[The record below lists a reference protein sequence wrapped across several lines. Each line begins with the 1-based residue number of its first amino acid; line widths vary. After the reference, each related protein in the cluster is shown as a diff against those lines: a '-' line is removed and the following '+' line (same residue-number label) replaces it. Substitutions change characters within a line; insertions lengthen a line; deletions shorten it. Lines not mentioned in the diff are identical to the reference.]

1 MAAGNALADQH
12 ASETAVMTKIQPG
25 IFTRRRVLEGAAALA
40 VTAPLSSQA
49 QTPKRGGTMVMIVQP
64 EPATLASYMSVA
76 GNIAP
81 VTTQIYEGLVTYD
94 WNLKA
99 APKLATSWEVAPDG
113 KTITFHL
120 RDGVTFHNGQKFT
133 SADVQFTFMQ
143 VLKKVHPRGPVVL
156 ADLEAVDTPDPLTAV
171 FRLSHPAP
179 YMMMALSGYD
189 APILCKSLFEGTDI
203 TSNPTANRP
212 VGTGPF
218 KFAGWERGQF
228 IRLDRNPSYWQAGLP
243 YLDRIVA
250 RFIADAS
257 TRSAALETGE
267 AHYAAYSAVNYAD
280 VARLKANPALDT
292 TSKGYELF
300 SGISEIEMNS
310 KRPPFDKKEV
320 RQAIAYAIDRQ
331 FIIDN
336 IQYGFGK
343 PATGPI
349 SSTFKASGIY
359 TDQVRNFAVPDRI
372 VIANKLLDDAGL
384 PRKDGGMR
392 FSATLEINSFGQQ
405 WLRQGEYLKQALA
418 AIGVNLNLRSEDTG
432 AWLRRVYT
440 NYDYEMSEPFFSN
453 LSDPV
458 IGVQRQYVTSQIRK
472 GVDFVNNTF
481 YSKPEVDKLFADGA
495 QELDPKKRAE
505 IYQQIQKI
513 LVEDSPVVWLTEI
526 QYVTVFNRKLRD
538 SLTGPLGTYSAFERT
553 WLDG

>member
-1 MAAGNALADQH
+1 
-12 ASETAVMTKIQPG
+12 MTKSSFG
-25 IFTRRRVLEGAAALA
+25 GFTRRTVLQGAGALA
-40 VTAPLSSQA
+40 LASPLAAQA
-49 QTPKRGGTMVMIVQP
+49 QSPKKGGTMVMIVQP
-64 EPATLASYMSVA
+64 EPATLASYLSVT
-76 GNIAP
+76 GNIGLI
-81 VTTQIYEGLVTYD
+81 TTQVYEGLVTYD
-94 WNLKA
+94 WNLKPV
-99 APKLATSWEVAPDG
+99 PKLATSWDISPDG

-120 RDGVTFHNGQKFT
+120 RDGVMFHNDQKFT
-133 SADVQFTFMQ
+133 SADVQYTFMQ

-156 ADLEAVDTPDPLTAV
+156 NELEAVDTPDPLTAV
-171 FRLSHPAP
+171 FRLAHPAP
-179 YMMMALSGYD
+179 YLMMALSGYD
-189 APILCKSLFEGTDI
+189 APIVCKSLFDGTDP

-218 KFAGWERGQF
+218 KFGSWERGQF
-228 IRLDRNPSYWQAGLP
+228 IRLDKNPKYWQAGLP

-257 TRSAALETGE
+257 TRSAAMETGE
-267 AHYAAYSAVNYAD
+267 VHYAAYGAVNYAD
-280 VARLKANPALDT
+280 VSRLKANPILDT
-292 TSKGYELF
+292 TSKGYEMF
-300 SGISEIEMNS
+300 SGISELEMNS
-310 KRPPFDKKEV
+310 KKTPFDKKNV

-349 SSTFKASGIY
+349 SSTFEASGLY
-359 TDQVRNFAVPDRI
+359 TKDVRDFTVPDRI
-372 VIANKLLDDAGL
+372 AIANKLLDEAGL

-392 FSATLEINSFGQQ
+392 FATTLEINPFGQQ
-405 WLRQGEYLKQALA
+405 WQRQGEYLKQALA
-418 AIGVNLNLRSEDTG
+418 AIGIDLTLRSEDVG

-440 NYDYEMSEPFFSN
+440 NYDYEISEPFFSN

-481 YSKPEVDKLFADGA
+481 YSKPEVDQLFAAGA

-505 IYQQIQKI
+505 IYHQIQKI
-513 LVEDSPVVWLTEI
+513 VVEDSPVVWLTEI

-538 SLTGPLGTYSAFERT
+538 SLIGPLGAYSAFERT
-553 WLDG
+553 WLDA

>member
-1 MAAGNALADQH
+1 
-12 ASETAVMTKIQPG
+12 MTKIQPG

-40 VTAPLSSQA
+40 ATAPFSAQA

-81 VTTQIYEGLVTYD
+81 VTTQVYEGLVTYD
-94 WNLKA
+94 WDLKP

-156 ADLEAVDTPDPLTAV
+156 TDLEAVDTPDPLTAV

-189 APILCKSLFEGTDI
+189 APILCKSLFEGTDV
-203 TSNPTANRP
+203 TNNPTANRP

-359 TDQVRNFAVPDRI
+359 TDEVRKFAVPDRI
-372 VIANKLLDDAGL
+372 AIANKLLDDAGL

-418 AIGVNLNLRSEDTG
+418 AVGINLNLRSEDTG

-505 IYQQIQKI
+505 IYHQIQKI
-513 LVEDSPVVWLTEI
+513 LVEDSPVIWLTEI

-538 SLTGPLGTYSAFERT
+538 SLIGPLGTYSAFERT